1 MNNKVSRYQLL
12 FSDEH
17 NELKFKQLNEVM
29 FQLQREMVQIANREV
44 QILWEDMNW
53 SNDMKAKTG
62 AYPTKDEILERYGCP
77 VRTYIYHTIPQEYN
91 NTGNTSTILQNINK
105 RFVQNKKEVMQG
117 KRSIDSYKSTLP
129 IAIHGN
135 SIKIEKIGNKYL
147 VSLSL
152 LSNGYK
158 KQLGVKNGQITFEL
172 MFGRSWSSRQII
184 DSILSG
190 EFSHTASSVVY
201 KNRKWFLNLGY
212 SYPEKEPIKFIDGR
226 TMGIDLGIVKPLV
239 IAFNDNPA
247 HFEVDSDEISEFRK
261 EIHSRRSSLGR

>member
-53 SNDMKAKTG
+53 SNAVKAKTS
-62 AYPTKDEILERYGCP
+62 AYPTKDEVLEHYGCS
-77 VRTYIYHTIPQEYN
+77 VRSYSYRVIPKEYN
-91 NTGNTSTILQNINK
+91 QTGNIATVLQNVSK
-105 RFVQNKKEVMQG
+105 RFVQNKKEVIQG

-158 KQLGVKNGQITFEL
+158 KQLGIKKGQIVFEL

-190 EFSHTASSVVY
+190 EFSHTASSITY
-201 KNRKWFLNLGY
+201 KNRKWFLNIGY
-212 SYPEKEPIKFIDGR
+212 SYPEKR
-226 TMGIDLGIVKPLV
+226 VYQV
-239 IAFNDNPA
+239 
-247 HFEVDSDEISEFRK
+247 H
-261 EIHSRRSSLGR
+261 

>member
-12 FSDEH
+12 FADEH
-17 NELKFKQLNEVM
+17 NELKFKQFNEVM

-53 SNDMKAKTG
+53 SNAVKVKTG
-62 AYPTKDEILERYGCP
+62 AYPTKDEVLEHYGCP
-77 VRTYIYHTIPQEYN
+77 VMTHIYRNVAQEYN
-91 NTGNTSTILQNINK
+91 NTANTSVLQRNINK

-135 SIKIEKIGNKYL
+135 SIKIEKLGNKYL

-158 KQLGVKNGQITFEL
+158 KQLGVKKGTAHLKFSNDELLKRFNIYACLHRNWLPPTYGKKQYADMTDEEKAVVDEFQGAEDYEKVMRNPSYYLSTKTNLLQI
-172 MFGRSWSSRQII
+172 
-184 DSILSG
+184 G
-190 EFSHTASSVVY
+190 E
-201 KNRKWFLNLGY
+201 
-212 SYPEKEPIKFIDGR
+212 
-226 TMGIDLGIVKPLV
+226 
-239 IAFNDNPA
+239 
-247 HFEVDSDEISEFRK
+247 
-261 EIHSRRSSLGR
+261 